1 LTAAFP
7 SARDQRGAS
16 ARGGRCFVALLLAL
30 LYGPLL
36 APQAQSADGADLLTE
51 LKVAYIYNFT
61 RFIHWPEVS
70 GGRRFCIGVIGDPAL
85 EAGLRVLEQDDKRA
99 DGRPIEVRAYGEP
112 DTIGP
117 CEILFVGAAASDR
130 LGAIVRRTTGKPTV
144 LVGDTPGYV
153 GRGVAIELFRKPDV
167 FRRSERLR
175 FRIDPAALKGR
186 GLTVSA
192 QLYDV
197 AEVVE

>member
-1 LTAAFP
+1 LTAVFP

-16 ARGGRCFVALLLAL
+16 ACGGLCVVALLLAL
-30 LYGPLL
+30 LL
-36 APQAQSADGADLLTE
+36 APQARGADGADLLTE

-61 RFIHWPEVS
+61 RFIHWPKVS
-70 GGRRFCIGVIGDPAL
+70 GGRPFCIGVIGDSAM
-85 EAGLRVLEQDDKRA
+85 EARLRVLEQDGKRV
-99 DGRPIEVRAYGEP
+99 DGRRIDVRAYPDP

-117 CEILFVGAAASDR
+117 CEVLFVGAAASDR
-130 LGAIVRRTTGKPTV
+130 LGAIVRRTAGKPTV
-144 LVGDTPGYV
+144 LIGDTPGYV

-186 GLTVSA
+186 GLAVSA

>member
-1 LTAAFP
+1 MTAVFP
-7 SARDQRGAS
+7 SARDRRGVR
-16 ARGGRCFVALLLAL
+16 ARAGACVVALLLCL
-30 LYGPLL
+30 LVV
-36 APQAQSADGADLLTE
+36 PQARGADGADLLTE

-61 RFIHWPEVS
+61 RFIHWPEAPA
-70 GGRRFCIGVIGDPAL
+70 GRPFCIGVISDPAM
-85 EAGLRVLEQDDKRA
+85 EAGLRVLEQDGKRA
-99 DGRPIEVRAYGEP
+99 DGRPIAVRAYREP

-130 LGAIVRRTTGKPTV
+130 LGAIVRRTAGKPTV

-197 AEVVE
+197 AEVLE